1 MFIPFYHLQTFF
13 FFTTNI
19 FENCVVSQS
28 LHHHL
33 IDAWTMEMHELWKIL
48 SRKSRREF
56 IVIAVISYFGLVT
69 YEDTS
74 IFTKREFRFVE
85 VSHFEIMTNE
95 STTIYNKF
103 FQEREN
109 ERKRKMAILLISHQ
123 SSHVDYP
130 EKQSFDAYRP

>member
-1 MFIPFYHLQTFF
+1 
-13 FFTTNI
+13 
-19 FENCVVSQS
+19 
-28 LHHHL
+28 
-33 IDAWTMEMHELWKIL
+33 MEMHELWKIL

-95 STTIYNKF
+95 STTLYNKF

>member
-1 MFIPFYHLQTFF
+1 
-13 FFTTNI
+13 
-19 FENCVVSQS
+19 
-28 LHHHL
+28 
-33 IDAWTMEMHELWKIL
+33 MEMHELWKIL

-85 VSHFEIMTNE
+85 VSHIEIMTSE
-95 STTIYNKF
+95 YIYNKF
-103 FQEREN
+103 CQEREI

-130 EKQSFDAYRP
+130 